1 MDCEQLFGRI
11 LDNWNVISSVD
22 GTSKAS
28 TEEIWTRMFPNEPY
42 ELKMSSHNVMDVN
55 ENNLGASES
64 TKYDLVS
71 AVKRQS
77 PFFYQ
82 VMKKFVRLMM
92 LQDNM
97 GKIHLDSLFNT
108 EPLCFSSSSNL
119 NRHIMA

>member
-1 MDCEQLFGRI
+1 MDCEHLFGRI

-22 GTSKAS
+22 GTSKEP

-42 ELKMSSHNVMDVN
+42 ELNMSSHSVVDVN

-82 VMKKFVRLMM
+82 VMKKFIRLMM

-97 GKIHLDSLFNT
+97 GKCTLYSLFST
-108 EPLCFSSSSNL
+108 EPLCFL
-119 NRHIMA
+119 HHQI